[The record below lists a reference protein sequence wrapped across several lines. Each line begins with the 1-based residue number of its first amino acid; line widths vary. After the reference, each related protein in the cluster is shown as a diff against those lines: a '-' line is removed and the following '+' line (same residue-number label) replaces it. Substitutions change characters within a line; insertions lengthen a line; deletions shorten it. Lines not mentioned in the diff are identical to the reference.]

1 MGGSERGEA
10 GEIAQEGR
18 ESQRNIVMGRMGI
31 FSKANIV
38 VPKRA
43 AAMWAHRGT
52 MELLMELLWNYLG
65 AAVVTGAGRKVRR

>member
-38 VPKRA
+38 VPKGA
-43 AAMWAHRGT
+43 AAM
-52 MELLMELLWNYLG
+52 
-65 AAVVTGAGRKVRR
+65 